1 MISLVGAVQHYA
13 WGSETAIPAALGIDP
28 DGRPWAEVWWGTH
41 PGGVTMASLSD
52 DGSAP
57 LADVAGP
64 LPYLVKL
71 LAAARPLSLQAHPTP
86 SQAAEGFARENEAGV
101 PVDSPVRNYRDP
113 RAKP

>member
-52 DGSAP
+52 DRSAP
-57 LADVAGP
+57 LADVRHWILEGGP
-64 LPYLVKL
+64 GSRIEHIPIAV
-71 LAAARPLSLQAHPTP
+71 
-86 SQAAEGFARENEAGV
+86 N
-101 PVDSPVRNYRDP
+101 
-113 RAKP
+113 